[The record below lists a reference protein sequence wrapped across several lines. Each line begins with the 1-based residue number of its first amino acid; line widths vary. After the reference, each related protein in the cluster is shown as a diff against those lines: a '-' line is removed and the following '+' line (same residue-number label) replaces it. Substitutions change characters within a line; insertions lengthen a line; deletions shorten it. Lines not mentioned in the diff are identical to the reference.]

1 MFQQLKITHEMVVV
15 DDGTNHKPRPIM
27 DSSAYVHFHDMK
39 KKNQKS
45 STIITFILE
54 FTKILIMTSK
64 TTR

>member
-39 KKNQKS
+39 KKIRNHLQS
-45 STIITFILE
+45 
-54 FTKILIMTSK
+54 
-64 TTR
+64 